1 MIEKTGSPMSSDD
14 LYRMA
19 AMDAKMLQDRI
30 LTAAGSAIDVSDGHA
45 PAQALADALLAVVQD
60 YLGQTSNEYDVE
72 LFLEVNG
79 RQPEDIASWPVNIL
93 AGLILRQ
100 TPMADR
106 HAICESAVQ
115 IAARRLRSS
124 SGS

>member
-1 MIEKTGSPMSSDD
+1 MSSDD

-30 LTAAGSAIDVSDGHA
+30 LTAAGSAIDVSDGR
-45 PAQALADALLAVVQD
+45 PAALALAEALLGVVQD
-60 YLGQTSNEYDVE
+60 YLEQTSNEYDVE

-79 RQPEDIASWPVNIL
+79 TQPSEVTSWPVNIL
-93 AGLILRQ
+93 AGLILRR
-100 TPMADR
+100 TPAADR
-106 HAICESAVQ
+106 HSICERAVQ
-115 IAARRLRSS
+115 IAARRLRAS

>member
-1 MIEKTGSPMSSDD
+1 MIEETGSPMSSDD

-30 LTAAGSAIDVSDGHA
+30 LTAAGRTIDVSDGHA
-45 PAQALADALLAVVQD
+45 VAQALADALLAVVQD
-60 YLGQTSNEYDVE
+60 YLTRTSNEYDVE

-79 RQPEDIASWPVNIL
+79 SKPESITSWPVNIL
-93 AGLILRQ
+93 AGLSLRRIP
-100 TPMADR
+100 TADR
-106 HAICESAVQ
+106 HAMCESAVQ
-115 IAARRLRSS
+115 IAARRLRST